1 LKTDPLHLGYYGFP
15 ANHDGKVKVACH
27 AAGYLNLSEDGVT
40 SVPRTKVSNPEDT
53 LPHNSLVEYRKFLGK
68 FLPKLNELDAADSR
82 VCWYSDS
89 FDGDFIITPHPKYQ
103 NLIVATGDSGHG
115 MK

>member
-1 LKTDPLHLGYYGFP
+1 MCE
-15 ANHDGKVKVACH
+15 DGKV
-27 AAGYLNLSEDGVT
+27 
-40 SVPRTKVSNPEDT
+40 SVPRTKVANPDDT
-53 LPHNSLVEYRKFLGK
+53 LPHNSLVEYREFLGK
-68 FLPKLNELDAADSR
+68 FLPKLNELDISDSR

-89 FDGDFIITPHPKYQ
+89 FDGDFIISPHPKYQ